1 MPPMARGMT
10 SESIS
15 PVRRFLN
22 RIELTR
28 PPVVSAAN
36 ASRSSPELT
45 SHALIRNVAVLIEAM
60 RPHRRHRWSE
70 RRRGGGGRRR
80 LGENDAGEKRGQQR
94 QRPDSCGH
102 RRPQYE
108 WESVLELT
116 PARPP

>member
-10 SESIS
+10 SDSIS

-45 SHALIRNVAVLIEAM
+45 SQALIRNVGFPSASPSPCEEHAPRAGSSAGTTLSHSRALAEQPLPSEYESLAA
-60 RPHRRHRWSE
+60 RQPHAEPTDRAE
-70 RRRGGGGRRR
+70 
-80 LGENDAGEKRGQQR
+80 
-94 QRPDSCGH
+94 
-102 RRPQYE
+102 
-108 WESVLELT
+108 
-116 PARPP
+116 